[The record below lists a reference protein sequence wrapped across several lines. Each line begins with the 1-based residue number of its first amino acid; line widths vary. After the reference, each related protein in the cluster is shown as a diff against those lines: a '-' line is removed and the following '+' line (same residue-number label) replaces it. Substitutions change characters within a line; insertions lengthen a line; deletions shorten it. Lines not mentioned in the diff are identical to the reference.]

1 MNNKI
6 KVSVIVPVY
15 KVEKYIEKCV
25 RSLFEQTLNDIEF
38 IFIDDCGGD
47 RSFEIIDEVLK
58 EFPKRKETVKI
69 IYHKFNKGSFT
80 ARITGINNANG
91 EYIIHC
97 DSDDWVEADMYE
109 KLYDTAKKEDA
120 DVVWCDFIDEF
131 SDKSNYRKEKNI
143 TTPEI
148 LIKDIL
154 RGINHGALWNKLVRK
169 ELYTENDIYP
179 LEGINIWEDLYI
191 SVNLLLHAK
200 RIAYVNQG
208 LYHYNQQNVGSLLS
222 SLTMRKIEDRIKICN
237 GLKDVFVN
245 QSVLD
250 KYYCSLK
257 QRQLWAKMEFI
268 TDKRFRDF
276 DKWRELYPE
285 AKSEIFNSIISVFN
299 KVTLFLISRKYD
311 MLGLIL
317 LHTKELI
324 LKSTHLL
331 MK

>member
-1 MNNKI
+1 MINNNI

-15 KVEKYIEKCV
+15 RVEKYIEKCV
-25 RSLFEQTLNDIEF
+25 RSLFEQTLNDIEY
-38 IFIDDCGGD
+38 IFVDDCGGD
-47 RSFEIIDEVLK
+47 RSIEIIDEVLK
-58 EFPKRKETVKI
+58 EFPYRKDSVRI
-69 IYHKFNKGSFT
+69 VHHKSNKGSFA

-97 DSDDWVEADMYE
+97 DSDDWVETYMYE
-109 KLYDTAKKEDA
+109 KLYDTAKKENA

-131 SDKSNYRKEKNI
+131 SNKSNYRKEENVAN
-143 TTPEI
+143 PEI

-154 RGINHGALWNKLVRK
+154 RGKNHGSLCNKLIRK

-179 LEGINIWEDLYI
+179 LEGINIWEDLYLSI
-191 SVNLLLHAK
+191 NLLLHAK

-237 GLKDVFVN
+237 GLKAVFVN

-250 KYYCSLK
+250 KYYGSLK

-276 DKWRELYPE
+276 DKWRRLYPD
-285 AKSEIFNSIISVFN
+285 AQSEIFNSIFSVFN
-299 KVTLFLISRKYD
+299 KMTYYFVSIKCDSIAK
-311 MLGLIL
+311 IL
-317 LHTKELI
+317 LKIKESIKALG
-324 LKSTHLL
+324 
-331 MK
+331 